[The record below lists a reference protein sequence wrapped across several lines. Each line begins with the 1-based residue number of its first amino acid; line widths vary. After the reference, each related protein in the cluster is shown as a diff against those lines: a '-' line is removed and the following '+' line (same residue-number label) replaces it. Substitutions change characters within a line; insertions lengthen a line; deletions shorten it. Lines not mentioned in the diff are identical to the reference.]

1 MDKGNFPESR
11 WTMGRFI
18 GIAWDTGDL
27 FTFKVWSEPDGNW
40 KKGREFVRN
49 VVRARDESD
58 ILVDQEEKPDLTRF
72 KFQRMKRTNKRKR
85 NGKHVYELQ
94 DIPEGEV
101 EDTMEGDNVE
111 VEDVSTMQAETRSVT
126 FTNDSADTI
135 REPMVSQNQGEEA
148 GAR

>member
-1 MDKGNFPESR
+1 M
-11 WTMGRFI
+11 
-18 GIAWDTGDL
+18 
-27 FTFKVWSEPDGNW
+27 
-40 KKGREFVRN
+40 
-49 VVRARDESD
+49 VRARDESD

-72 KFQRMKRTNKRKR
+72 KLQRMKRTNKRKR
-85 NGKHVYELQ
+85 NVKHIYELQ

-135 REPMVSQNQGEEA
+135 REPMV
-148 GAR
+148 